1 MKNRGCPR
9 IFAVIDAAV
18 TNELDGVKAA
28 LGPRLAERV
37 VAANLREGAMSLVI
51 DGGGL
56 AENARQALES
66 ELREALRERI
76 GDGRLAIA
84 FMGEKVRRQI
94 IAIGSGKGG
103 VGKSTVTANLAV
115 ALKRAGA
122 KVGVIDADIYGP
134 SQPILLNSE
143 HAKPEAEGE
152 TLQPVVGAADIPML
166 SMGHLVAKGRAL
178 AWRGP
183 MAGRALAQLFEANWG
198 DVELLLVDL
207 PPGTGDVQITML
219 QKFRPDGAVIVSTPQ
234 DLALADAARAGSLF
248 DQADVPILGLIE
260 NMAGYVC
267 PHCGEASD
275 PFGSGGVERAAGR
288 LELPFLGRIPLSHT
302 VREASDAGAPVAL
315 DDSPESSAFRRIAA
329 QISAAL
335 EAGVE

>member
-1 MKNRGCPR
+1 M
-9 IFAVIDAAV
+9 
-18 TNELDGVKAA
+18 TNELDGVKAQ
-28 LGPRLAERV
+28 LRPELADRV
-37 VAANLREGAMSLVI
+37 ATVRGREGALTLVI
-51 DGGGL
+51 DGSGL
-56 AENARQALES
+56 SESARDAMET
-66 ELREALRERI
+66 ELRQSL
-76 GDGRLAIA
+76 GDMLAGRDLAVA
-84 FMGEKVRRQI
+84 FMGEKIRRRI
-94 IAIGSGKGG
+94 VAIGSGKGG

-115 ALKRAGA
+115 ALKRAGV

-134 SQPILLNSE
+134 SQPILLKSE
-143 HAKPEAEGE
+143 DMKPEAEGE

-166 SMGHLVAKGRAL
+166 SMGHLVNKGRAL

-198 DVELLLVDL
+198 DAELLLVDL

-248 DQADVPILGLIE
+248 DQGEVPILGLIE

-288 LELPFLGRIPLSHT
+288 LDLPFLGRIPLSLAI
-302 VREASDAGAPVAL
+302 REASDAGTPIAL
-315 DDSPESSAFRRIAA
+315 GDTPEGAAYRAIADRISEALRTGAA
-329 QISAAL
+329 
-335 EAGVE
+335 

>member
-1 MKNRGCPR
+1 MDVGKVRAALRPGLADR
-9 IFAVIDAAV
+9 LAAV
-18 TNELDGVKAA
+18 
-28 LGPRLAERV
+28 RV
-37 VAANLREGAMSLVI
+37 REGAISLVVE
-51 DGGGL
+51 GTGL
-56 AENARQALES
+56 DAAARGAAET
-66 ELREALRERI
+66 ELKEALDDLA
-76 GDGRLAIA
+76 DGKTVAVA
-84 FMGEKVRRQI
+84 FMGERVKRRI
-94 IAIGSGKGG
+94 VAIGSGKGG

-115 ALKRAGA
+115 ALKRAGV

-134 SQPILLNSE
+134 SQPILLKSE
-143 HAKPEAEGE
+143 DMKPEAEGE
-152 TLQPVVGAADIPML
+152 TLQPVVGAAEIPML
-166 SMGHLVAKGRAL
+166 SMGHLVNKGRAL

-198 DVELLLVDL
+198 DAELLLVDL

-248 DQADVPILGLIE
+248 DQGEVPILGLIE

-288 LELPFLGRIPLSHT
+288 LDLPFLGRIPLSLAI
-302 VREASDAGAPVAL
+302 REASDAGTPIAL
-315 DDSPESSAFRRIAA
+315 GDTPEGAAYRAIADRIY
-329 QISAAL
+329 
-335 EAGVE
+335 EADRKSVV

>member
-1 MKNRGCPR
+1 MTQEETLDVGKVRAALRPGLADR
-9 IFAVIDAAV
+9 VAAV
-18 TNELDGVKAA
+18 
-28 LGPRLAERV
+28 RV
-37 VAANLREGAMSLVI
+37 REGAISLVVE
-51 DGGGL
+51 GTGL
-56 AENARQALES
+56 DAAARGAAEA
-66 ELREALRERI
+66 ELKEALN
-76 GDGRLAIA
+76 DLANGKTIAVA
-84 FMGEKVRRQI
+84 FMGERVTRRI
-94 IAIGSGKGG
+94 VAIGSGKGG

-115 ALKRAGA
+115 ALKRAGV

-134 SQPILLNSE
+134 SQPILLKSE
-143 HAKPEAEGE
+143 DMKPEAEGE

-166 SMGHLVAKGRAL
+166 SMGHLVNKGRAL

-198 DVELLLVDL
+198 DAELLLVDL

-248 DQADVPILGLIE
+248 DQGEVPILGLIE

-288 LELPFLGRIPLSHT
+288 LDLPFLGRIPLSLAI
-302 VREASDAGAPVAL
+302 REASDAGTPIAL
-315 DDSPESSAFRRIAA
+315 GDTPEGAAYRAIADRISEALRTGAA
-329 QISAAL
+329 
-335 EAGVE
+335 

>member
-1 MKNRGCPR
+1 MTKDAGRER
-9 IFAVIDAAV
+9 ATELTAVR
-18 TNELDGVKAA
+18 EA
-28 LGPRLAERV
+28 LGPELAERIAAVRARPDTGAGGALSLV
-37 VAANLREGAMSLVI
+37 VDGSGLSEAARTALEGELREG
-51 DGGGL
+51 L
-56 AENARQALES
+56 ATIAAG
-66 ELREALRERI
+66 REI
-76 GDGRLAIA
+76 AIA
-84 FMGEKVRRQI
+84 FMGERVKRRI

-115 ALKRAGA
+115 ALKRAGV

-134 SQPILLNSE
+134 SQPILLKSE
-143 HAKPEAEGE
+143 DMKPEAEGE

-166 SMGHLVAKGRAL
+166 SMGHLVNKGRAL

-198 DVELLLVDL
+198 DAEVLLVDL

-248 DQADVPILGLIE
+248 DQGEVPILGLIE

-288 LELPFLGRIPLSHT
+288 LDLPFLGRIPLSHA
-302 VREASDAGAPVAL
+302 VRESSDAGAPVAMG
-315 DDSPESSAFRRIAA
+315 DTPEGNAFRAIAEKIA
-329 QISAAL
+329 QAL
-335 EAGVE
+335 SVKTA

>member
-1 MKNRGCPR
+1 MTIG
-9 IFAVIDAAV
+9 ATD
-18 TNELDGVKAA
+18 ELERVKAA
-28 LGPRLAERV
+28 LPAELARR
-37 VAANLREGAMSLVI
+37 VAAVRRREGAISLVV
-51 DGGGL
+51 DGSGLDEKAQAAVEAGLKSGLQGKTGGEKI
-56 AENARQALES
+56 AV
-66 ELREALRERI
+66 
-76 GDGRLAIA
+76 A
-84 FMGEKVRRQI
+84 FMGERVRRRI
-94 IAIGSGKGG
+94 IAVGSGKGG

-115 ALKRAGA
+115 ALKKAGVR
-122 KVGVIDADIYGP
+122 VGVIDADIYGP
-134 SQPILLNSE
+134 SQPILLKSE
-143 HAKPEAEGE
+143 HLKPEAEGE

-198 DVELLLVDL
+198 DAEVLLVDL

-248 DQADVPILGLIE
+248 DQGEVPVLGLIE

-275 PFGSGGVERAAGR
+275 PFGSGGVETAARR
-288 LELPFLGRIPLSHT
+288 LELPFLGRIPLSHAI
-302 VREASDAGAPVAL
+302 REASDAGTPVAL
-315 DDSPESSAFRRIAA
+315 GDTPEAAAYHDIAKA
-329 QISAAL
+329 IA
-335 EAGVE
+335 EAIGVTAG

>member
-1 MKNRGCPR
+1 MTSNRK
-9 IFAVIDAAV
+9 I
-18 TNELDGVKAA
+18 ELDEVRAA
-28 LGPRLAERV
+28 LPPQLAERV
-37 VAANLREGAMSLVI
+37 AAVRARDDALSLVA
-51 DGGGL
+51 DGSGLGESARARAEEEIRAALAGL
-56 AENARQALES
+56 AGGRQVAV
-66 ELREALRERI
+66 
-76 GDGRLAIA
+76 A
-84 FMGEKVRRQI
+84 FMGERVQRRI

-115 ALKRAGA
+115 ALKQTGV

-134 SQPILLNSE
+134 SQPILLKSE
-143 HAKPEAEGE
+143 HLKPEAVGE

-166 SMGHLVAKGRAL
+166 SMGHLVNKGRAL

-198 DVELLLVDL
+198 DAELLLVDL

-248 DQADVPILGLIE
+248 DQGEVPILGLVE

-288 LELPFLGRIPLSHT
+288 LELPFLGRIPLSHA
-302 VREASDAGAPVAL
+302 VRESSDEGTPIAL
-315 DDSPESSAFRRIAA
+315 GDSPEGEAFRAIAQKIAA
-329 QISAAL
+329 ALNVGAA
-335 EAGVE
+335 

>member
-1 MKNRGCPR
+1 MTK
-9 IFAVIDAAV
+9 DAGRDGA
-18 TNELDGVKAA
+18 TELDTVRQA
-28 LGPRLAERV
+28 LGPELAGR
-37 VAANLREGAMSLVI
+37 VAAVRARPDTGSGGALSLVV
-51 DGGGL
+51 DGSGL
-56 AENARQALES
+56 TENARQAIEG
-66 ELREALRERI
+66 ELRDTLAGI
-76 GDGRLAIA
+76 ADGREIAVA
-84 FMGEKVRRQI
+84 FMGERVKRRI

-115 ALKRAGA
+115 ALKRAGV

-134 SQPILLNSE
+134 SQPILLKSE
-143 HAKPEAEGE
+143 DKKPEAEGE
-152 TLQPVVGAADIPML
+152 TLQPVIGAADIPML
-166 SMGHLVAKGRAL
+166 SMGHLVNKGRAL

-198 DVELLLVDL
+198 DAELLLVDL

-248 DQADVPILGLIE
+248 DQGEVPILGLVE

-288 LELPFLGRIPLSHT
+288 LDLPFLGRIPLSHA
-302 VREASDAGAPVAL
+302 VREASDAGAPVAMA
-315 DDSPESSAFRRIAA
+315 DTPEGNAFRAIAERIA
-329 QISAAL
+329 QAL
-335 EAGVE
+335 SVEMA

>member
-1 MKNRGCPR
+1 MDVGKVRAALRPGLADR
-9 IFAVIDAAV
+9 VAAV
-18 TNELDGVKAA
+18 
-28 LGPRLAERV
+28 RV
-37 VAANLREGAMSLVI
+37 REGAISLVVE
-51 DGGGL
+51 GTGL
-56 AENARQALES
+56 DAAARGAAET
-66 ELREALRERI
+66 ELKEALN
-76 GDGRLAIA
+76 DLANGKTIAVA
-84 FMGEKVRRQI
+84 FMGERVKRRI
-94 IAIGSGKGG
+94 VAIGSGKGG

-115 ALKRAGA
+115 ALKRAGV

-134 SQPILLNSE
+134 SQPILLKSE
-143 HAKPEAEGE
+143 DMKPEAEGE

-166 SMGHLVAKGRAL
+166 SMGHLVNKGRAL

-198 DVELLLVDL
+198 DAELLLVDL

-248 DQADVPILGLIE
+248 DQGEVPILGLIE

-288 LELPFLGRIPLSHT
+288 LDLPFLGRIPLSLAI
-302 VREASDAGAPVAL
+302 RESSDAGTPIAL
-315 DDSPESSAFRRIAA
+315 GDTPEGAAYRAIADRISEALRTAA
-329 QISAAL
+329 A
-335 EAGVE
+335 

>member
-1 MKNRGCPR
+1 MTIG
-9 IFAVIDAAV
+9 ATD
-18 TNELDGVKAA
+18 ELERVKAA
-28 LGPRLAERV
+28 LPAELARR
-37 VAANLREGAMSLVI
+37 VAAVRRREGAISLVV
-51 DGGGL
+51 DGSGLDEKAQSAVEADLRSGL
-56 AENARQALES
+56 AGKAGGEKIAV
-66 ELREALRERI
+66 
-76 GDGRLAIA
+76 A
-84 FMGEKVRRQI
+84 FMGERVRRRI
-94 IAIGSGKGG
+94 IAVGSGKGG

-115 ALKRAGA
+115 ALNKAGVR
-122 KVGVIDADIYGP
+122 VGVIDADIYGP
-134 SQPILLNSE
+134 SQPILLRSE
-143 HAKPEAEGE
+143 HLKPEAEGE

-198 DVELLLVDL
+198 DAEVLLVDL

-248 DQADVPILGLIE
+248 DQGEVPVLGLIE

-275 PFGSGGVERAAGR
+275 PFGSGGVETAARR
-288 LELPFLGRIPLSHT
+288 LELPFLGRIPLSHAI
-302 VREASDAGAPVAL
+302 REASDAGTPVAL
-315 DDSPESSAFRRIAA
+315 GDTPEAAAYHAIAKA
-329 QISAAL
+329 IADAIGVT
-335 EAGVE
+335 AG

>member
-1 MKNRGCPR
+1 MDVGKVRAALRPGLADR
-9 IFAVIDAAV
+9 VAAV
-18 TNELDGVKAA
+18 
-28 LGPRLAERV
+28 RV
-37 VAANLREGAMSLVI
+37 REGAISLVVE
-51 DGGGL
+51 GTGL
-56 AENARQALES
+56 DAAARSAAET
-66 ELREALRERI
+66 ELKEAL
-76 GDGRLAIA
+76 DDLANGKTIAVA
-84 FMGEKVRRQI
+84 FMGERVKRRI
-94 IAIGSGKGG
+94 VAIGSGKGG

-115 ALKRAGA
+115 ALKRAGV

-134 SQPILLNSE
+134 SQPILLKSE
-143 HAKPEAEGE
+143 DMKPEAEGE
-152 TLQPVVGAADIPML
+152 TLQPVVGAAEIPML
-166 SMGHLVAKGRAL
+166 SMGHLVNKGRAL

-198 DVELLLVDL
+198 DAELLLVDL

-248 DQADVPILGLIE
+248 DQGEVPILGLIE

-288 LELPFLGRIPLSHT
+288 LDLPFLGRIPLSLAI
-302 VREASDAGAPVAL
+302 RESSDAGTPIAL
-315 DDSPESSAFRRIAA
+315 GDTPEGAAYRAIADRISEALRAGAA
-329 QISAAL
+329 
-335 EAGVE
+335 

>member
-1 MKNRGCPR
+1 MTSNGQ
-9 IFAVIDAAV
+9 
-18 TNELDGVKAA
+18 TELETV
-28 LGPRLAERV
+28 
-37 VAANLREGAMSLVI
+37 
-51 DGGGL
+51 
-56 AENARQALES
+56 
-66 ELREALRERI
+66 REALPAELAPRIISARQREDRWTLVVDGEGLDAPARDRMEAQLCSALAP
-76 GDGRLAIA
+76 GDADPAPAIA
-84 FMGEKVRRQI
+84 FMGERVRRRI

-115 ALKRAGA
+115 ALKRAGV

-134 SQPILLNSE
+134 SQPILLKSE
-143 HAKPEAEGE
+143 DLKPEAEGE
-152 TLQPVVGAADIPML
+152 TLQPVRGVADIPML

-198 DVELLLVDL
+198 DTELLLVDL

-219 QKFRPDGAVIVSTPQ
+219 QKFKPDGAVIVSTPQ

-248 DQADVPILGLIE
+248 DQGEVPILGLVE
-260 NMAGYVC
+260 NMSGYVC

-288 LELPFLGRIPLSHT
+288 LDLPFLGRIPLSHS
-302 VREASDAGAPVAL
+302 VRESSDAGDPVAL
-315 DDSPESSAFRRIAA
+315 GDTPEAQAFHAIAR
-329 QISAAL
+329 QIAVAEGL
-335 EAGVE
+335 AKA

>member
-1 MKNRGCPR
+1 MP
-9 IFAVIDAAV
+9 AD
-18 TNELDGVKAA
+18 
-28 LGPRLAERV
+28 LAGR
-37 VAANLREGAMSLVI
+37 VAAARARSDSQGEGGLSLVV

-56 AENARQALES
+56 SENARAKLES
-66 ELREALRERI
+66 RLRDALADHI
-76 GDGRLAIA
+76 GSGQLAVA
-84 FMGEKVRRQI
+84 FMGERVHRRI
-94 IAIGSGKGG
+94 VAIGSGKGG
-103 VGKSTVTANLAV
+103 VGKSTVTANIAV
-115 ALKRAGA
+115 SLKRAGV

-134 SQPILLNSE
+134 SQPILLKSE
-143 HAKPEAEGE
+143 DMKPEAEGE
-152 TLQPVVGAADIPML
+152 TLQPVIGVSDIPML

-198 DVELLLVDL
+198 EVELLLVDL

-219 QKFRPDGAVIVSTPQ
+219 QKFKPDGAVIVSTPQ

-248 DQADVPILGLIE
+248 DQAEVPILGLIE

-302 VREASDAGAPVAL
+302 IREASDEGVPPAL
-315 DDSPESSAFRRIAA
+315 GESPESGAFAAIAEKVRQA
-329 QISAAL
+329 IMASAA
-335 EAGVE
+335 

>member
-1 MKNRGCPR
+1 MTQEETVDVGKVRAALRPGLADR
-9 IFAVIDAAV
+9 LAAV
-18 TNELDGVKAA
+18 
-28 LGPRLAERV
+28 RV
-37 VAANLREGAMSLVI
+37 REGAISLVVE
-51 DGGGL
+51 GTGL
-56 AENARQALES
+56 DAAARGAAET
-66 ELREALRERI
+66 ELKEALDDLA
-76 GDGRLAIA
+76 DGKTVAVA
-84 FMGEKVRRQI
+84 FMGERVKRRI
-94 IAIGSGKGG
+94 VAIGSGKGG

-115 ALKRAGA
+115 ALKRAGV

-134 SQPILLNSE
+134 SQPILLKSE
-143 HAKPEAEGE
+143 DMKPEAEGE
-152 TLQPVVGAADIPML
+152 TLQPVVGAAEIPML
-166 SMGHLVAKGRAL
+166 SMGHLVNKGRAL

-198 DVELLLVDL
+198 DAELLLVDL

-248 DQADVPILGLIE
+248 DQGEVPILGLIE

-288 LELPFLGRIPLSHT
+288 LDLPFLGRIPLSLAI
-302 VREASDAGAPVAL
+302 REASDAGTPIAL
-315 DDSPESSAFRRIAA
+315 GDTPEGAAYRAIADRIYEALRTGAA
-329 QISAAL
+329 
-335 EAGVE
+335 

>member
-1 MKNRGCPR
+1 MDVGKVRAALRPGLGDR
-9 IFAVIDAAV
+9 VAAV
-18 TNELDGVKAA
+18 
-28 LGPRLAERV
+28 RV
-37 VAANLREGAMSLVI
+37 REGAISLVVE
-51 DGGGL
+51 GTGL
-56 AENARQALES
+56 DAAARGAAEA
-66 ELREALRERI
+66 ELKEALN
-76 GDGRLAIA
+76 DLANGKTIAVA
-84 FMGEKVRRQI
+84 FMGERVKRRI
-94 IAIGSGKGG
+94 VAIGSGKGG

-115 ALKRAGA
+115 ALKRAGV

-134 SQPILLNSE
+134 SQPILLKSE
-143 HAKPEAEGE
+143 DMKPEAEGE

-166 SMGHLVAKGRAL
+166 SMGHLVNKGRAL

-198 DVELLLVDL
+198 DAELLLVDL

-248 DQADVPILGLIE
+248 DQGEVPILGLIE

-288 LELPFLGRIPLSHT
+288 LDLPFLGRIPLSLAI
-302 VREASDAGAPVAL
+302 REASDAGTPIAL
-315 DDSPESSAFRRIAA
+315 GDTPEGAAYRAIADRISEALRTGAA
-329 QISAAL
+329 
-335 EAGVE
+335 

>member
-1 MKNRGCPR
+1 MGVC
-9 IFAVIDAAV
+9 V
-18 TNELDGVKAA
+18 TSGGTNKLNEVKAA
-28 LGPRLAERV
+28 LPADLAERV
-37 VAANLREGAMSLVI
+37 AAARARPDSQGGGGLSLVV

-56 AENARQALES
+56 SQGDRAALETR
-66 ELREALRERI
+66 LREALSGMI
-76 GDGRLAIA
+76 GDGQLAVA
-84 FMGEKVRRQI
+84 FMGERVQRRI
-94 IAIGSGKGG
+94 VAIGSGKGG

-115 ALKRAGA
+115 ALKRAGV

-134 SQPILLNSE
+134 SQPILLKSE
-143 HAKPEAEGE
+143 DMKPEAEGE
-152 TLQPVVGAADIPML
+152 TLQPVVGVADIPML

-198 DVELLLVDL
+198 DAEVLLVDL

-219 QKFRPDGAVIVSTPQ
+219 QKFKPDGAVIVSTPQ

-248 DQADVPILGLIE
+248 DQAEVPILGLIE
-260 NMAGYVC
+260 NMAGYIC

-288 LELPFLGRIPLSHT
+288 LELPFLGRIPLSHAI
-302 VREASDAGAPVAL
+302 REASDEGTPPALGDTPESGAFAAIAEKVRQAIMAGAA
-315 DDSPESSAFRRIAA
+315 
-329 QISAAL
+329 
-335 EAGVE
+335 

>member
-1 MKNRGCPR
+1 VTQEETVDVGKVRAALRPGLADR
-9 IFAVIDAAV
+9 VAAV
-18 TNELDGVKAA
+18 
-28 LGPRLAERV
+28 RV
-37 VAANLREGAMSLVI
+37 REGAISLVVE
-51 DGGGL
+51 GTGL
-56 AENARQALES
+56 DAAARSAAET
-66 ELREALRERI
+66 ELKEAL
-76 GDGRLAIA
+76 DDLANGKTIAVA
-84 FMGEKVRRQI
+84 FMGERVKRRI
-94 IAIGSGKGG
+94 VAIGSGKGG

-115 ALKRAGA
+115 ALKRAGV

-134 SQPILLNSE
+134 SQPILLKSE
-143 HAKPEAEGE
+143 DMKPEAEGE
-152 TLQPVVGAADIPML
+152 TLQPVVGAAEIPML
-166 SMGHLVAKGRAL
+166 SMGHLVNKGRAL

-198 DVELLLVDL
+198 DAELLLVDL

-248 DQADVPILGLIE
+248 DQGEVPILGLIE

-288 LELPFLGRIPLSHT
+288 LDLPFLGRIPLSLAI
-302 VREASDAGAPVAL
+302 RESSDAGTPIAL
-315 DDSPESSAFRRIAA
+315 GDTPEGAAYRAIADRISEALRAGAA
-329 QISAAL
+329 
-335 EAGVE
+335 

>member
-1 MKNRGCPR
+1 MTIG
-9 IFAVIDAAV
+9 ATD
-18 TNELDGVKAA
+18 ELERVKAA
-28 LGPRLAERV
+28 LPAELARR
-37 VAANLREGAMSLVI
+37 VAAVRRREGVISLVV
-51 DGGGL
+51 DGSGLSESALETVETDLRSGL
-56 AENARQALES
+56 ADKAGGEKIAV
-66 ELREALRERI
+66 
-76 GDGRLAIA
+76 A
-84 FMGEKVRRQI
+84 FMGERVRRRI

-115 ALKRAGA
+115 ALKQAGLR
-122 KVGVIDADIYGP
+122 VGVIDADIYGP
-134 SQPILLNSE
+134 SQPILLKSE
-143 HAKPEAEGE
+143 HLKPEAEGE

-198 DVELLLVDL
+198 DAEVLLVDL

-248 DQADVPILGLIE
+248 DQAEVPVLGLIE

-275 PFGSGGVERAAGR
+275 PFGSGGVETAARR
-288 LELPFLGRIPLSHT
+288 LDLPFLGRIPLSHAI
-302 VREASDAGAPVAL
+302 REASDAGTPVAL
-315 DDSPESSAFRRIAA
+315 SDTA
-329 QISAAL
+329 
-335 EAGVE
+335 EAGAYHAIAKAIREAIGARAA

>member
-1 MKNRGCPR
+1 MTQEETLDVGKVRAALRPGLGDR
-9 IFAVIDAAV
+9 VAAV
-18 TNELDGVKAA
+18 
-28 LGPRLAERV
+28 RV
-37 VAANLREGAMSLVI
+37 REGAISLVVE
-51 DGGGL
+51 GTGL
-56 AENARQALES
+56 DAAARGAAEA
-66 ELREALRERI
+66 ELKEALN
-76 GDGRLAIA
+76 DLANGKTIAVA
-84 FMGEKVRRQI
+84 FMGERVKRRI
-94 IAIGSGKGG
+94 VAIGSGKGG

-115 ALKRAGA
+115 ALKRAGV

-134 SQPILLNSE
+134 SQPILLKSE
-143 HAKPEAEGE
+143 DMKPEAEGE

-166 SMGHLVAKGRAL
+166 SMGHLVNKGRAL

-198 DVELLLVDL
+198 DAELLLVDL

-248 DQADVPILGLIE
+248 DQGEVPILGLIE

-288 LELPFLGRIPLSHT
+288 LDLPFLGRIPLSLAI
-302 VREASDAGAPVAL
+302 REASDAGTPIAL
-315 DDSPESSAFRRIAA
+315 GDTPEGAAYRAIADRISEALRTGAA
-329 QISAAL
+329 
-335 EAGVE
+335 

>member
-1 MKNRGCPR
+1 MTIG
-9 IFAVIDAAV
+9 ATD
-18 TNELDGVKAA
+18 ELERVKAA
-28 LGPRLAERV
+28 LPAELARR
-37 VAANLREGAMSLVI
+37 VAAVRRREGAISLVV
-51 DGGGL
+51 DGSGLDEKAQSAVEADLRSGL
-56 AENARQALES
+56 AGKAGGEKIAV
-66 ELREALRERI
+66 
-76 GDGRLAIA
+76 A
-84 FMGEKVRRQI
+84 FMGERVRRRI
-94 IAIGSGKGG
+94 IAVGSGKGG

-115 ALKRAGA
+115 ALKKAGVR
-122 KVGVIDADIYGP
+122 VGVIDADIYGP
-134 SQPILLNSE
+134 SQPILLRSE
-143 HAKPEAEGE
+143 HLKPEAEGE

-198 DVELLLVDL
+198 DAEVLLVDL

-248 DQADVPILGLIE
+248 DQGEVPVLGLIE

-275 PFGSGGVERAAGR
+275 PFGSGGVETAARR
-288 LELPFLGRIPLSHT
+288 LELPFLGRIPLSHAI
-302 VREASDAGAPVAL
+302 REASDAGTPVAL
-315 DDSPESSAFRRIAA
+315 GDTPEAAAYHAIAKA
-329 QISAAL
+329 IADAIGVT
-335 EAGVE
+335 AG

>member
-1 MKNRGCPR
+1 MTQEETLDVGKVRAALRPGLADR
-9 IFAVIDAAV
+9 VAAV
-18 TNELDGVKAA
+18 
-28 LGPRLAERV
+28 RV
-37 VAANLREGAMSLVI
+37 REGAISLVVE
-51 DGGGL
+51 GTGL
-56 AENARQALES
+56 DAAARGAAEA
-66 ELREALRERI
+66 ELKEALN
-76 GDGRLAIA
+76 DLANGKTIAVA
-84 FMGEKVRRQI
+84 FMGERVTRRI
-94 IAIGSGKGG
+94 VAIGSGKGG

-115 ALKRAGA
+115 ALKRAGV

-134 SQPILLNSE
+134 SQPILLKSE
-143 HAKPEAEGE
+143 DMKPEAEGE
-152 TLQPVVGAADIPML
+152 TLQPVIGAADIPML
-166 SMGHLVAKGRAL
+166 SMGHLVNKGRAL

-198 DVELLLVDL
+198 DAELLLVDL

-248 DQADVPILGLIE
+248 DQGEVPILGLIE

-288 LELPFLGRIPLSHT
+288 LDLPFLGRIPLSLAI
-302 VREASDAGAPVAL
+302 RESSDAGTPIAL
-315 DDSPESSAFRRIAA
+315 GDTPEGAAYRAIADRISEALGTGAA
-329 QISAAL
+329 
-335 EAGVE
+335 

>member
-1 MKNRGCPR
+1 VDVGKVRAALRPGLADR
-9 IFAVIDAAV
+9 VAAV
-18 TNELDGVKAA
+18 
-28 LGPRLAERV
+28 RV
-37 VAANLREGAMSLVI
+37 REGAISLVVE
-51 DGGGL
+51 GTGL
-56 AENARQALES
+56 DAAARSAAET
-66 ELREALRERI
+66 ELKEAL
-76 GDGRLAIA
+76 DDLANGKTIAVA
-84 FMGEKVRRQI
+84 FMGERVKRRI
-94 IAIGSGKGG
+94 VAIGSGKGG

-115 ALKRAGA
+115 ALKRAGV

-134 SQPILLNSE
+134 SQPILLKSE
-143 HAKPEAEGE
+143 DMKPEAEGE
-152 TLQPVVGAADIPML
+152 TLQPVVGAAEIPML
-166 SMGHLVAKGRAL
+166 SMGHLVNKGRAL

-198 DVELLLVDL
+198 DAELLLVDL

-248 DQADVPILGLIE
+248 DQGEVPILGLIE

-288 LELPFLGRIPLSHT
+288 LDLPFLGRIPLSLAI
-302 VREASDAGAPVAL
+302 RESSDAGTPIAL
-315 DDSPESSAFRRIAA
+315 GDTPEGAAYRAIADRISEALRAGAA
-329 QISAAL
+329 
-335 EAGVE
+335 

>member
-1 MKNRGCPR
+1 MTIG
-9 IFAVIDAAV
+9 ATD
-18 TNELDGVKAA
+18 ELERVKAA
-28 LGPRLAERV
+28 LPAELARR
-37 VAANLREGAMSLVI
+37 VAAVRRREGAISLVV
-51 DGGGL
+51 DGSGLDEKAQSAVEADLRSGL
-56 AENARQALES
+56 AGKAGGEKIAV
-66 ELREALRERI
+66 
-76 GDGRLAIA
+76 A
-84 FMGEKVRRQI
+84 FMGERVRRRI
-94 IAIGSGKGG
+94 IAVGSGKGG

-115 ALKRAGA
+115 ALKKAGVR
-122 KVGVIDADIYGP
+122 VGVIDADIYGP
-134 SQPILLNSE
+134 SQPILLKSE
-143 HAKPEAEGE
+143 HLKPEAEGE

-198 DVELLLVDL
+198 DAEVLLVDL

-248 DQADVPILGLIE
+248 DQGEVPVLGLIE

-275 PFGSGGVERAAGR
+275 PFGSGGVETAARR
-288 LELPFLGRIPLSHT
+288 LELPFLGRIPLSHAI
-302 VREASDAGAPVAL
+302 REASDAGTPVAL
-315 DDSPESSAFRRIAA
+315 GDTPEAAAYHDIAKA
-329 QISAAL
+329 IA
-335 EAGVE
+335 EAIGVTAG